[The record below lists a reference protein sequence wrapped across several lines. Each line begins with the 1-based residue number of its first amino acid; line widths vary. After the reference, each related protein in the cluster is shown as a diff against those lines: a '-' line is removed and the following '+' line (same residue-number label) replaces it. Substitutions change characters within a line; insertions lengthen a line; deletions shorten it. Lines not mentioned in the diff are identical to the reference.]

1 MNKSLWLLS
10 HIHVKKLFVMLLGF
24 DQEENEHGME
34 QTLLLLLLL
43 LNMKNERKTQQKLLC
58 TQQEHPQEQD
68 QHLSMSLMSLTHLQC
83 WKCFC
88 LMDVTSH
95 ELDFDVQIPIIVV
108 VVVVVVLILFV

>member
-34 QTLLLLLLL
+34 QTLLLLL

-83 WKCFC
+83 WKYFC

-95 ELDFDVQIPIIVV
+95 ELDFDVQIPIT
-108 VVVVVVLILFV
+108 VVVVLILFV